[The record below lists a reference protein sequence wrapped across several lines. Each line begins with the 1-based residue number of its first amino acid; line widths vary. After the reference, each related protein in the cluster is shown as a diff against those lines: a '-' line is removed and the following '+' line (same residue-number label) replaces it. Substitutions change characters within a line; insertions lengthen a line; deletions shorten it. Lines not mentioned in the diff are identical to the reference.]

1 MNTKSIRRFKS
12 ARKKN
17 IVIFK
22 LLISHIFWIF
32 QVMGG
37 ESGDILADKIVKTFS
52 LIMYFWTFSTKTIFY
67 FTHQESINWTKNLLS
82 CASGWKQK
90 CLIFNAFYWLFFL
103 VSDHITI
110 RNSRQVKNSELVLSE
125 SSCVRPDFLLKNM
138 SGP

>member
-1 MNTKSIRRFKS
+1 MKNQYAIRRFKS
-12 ARKKN
+12 ARKKKYCTFLASNFPYLLN
-17 IVIFK
+17 I
-22 LLISHIFWIF
+22 SSN
-32 QVMGG
+32 G

-52 LIMYFWTFSTKTIFY
+52 LIMYFWTFSAKTIFY